1 MMKNLCIDFD
11 GVLNTYTGWQGN
23 DELYSLKDG
32 AKEFLQEL
40 AMSYRIYIFST
51 RNPFHIEKWL
61 EKYDLKKY
69 VFKITDKKEP
79 AYAYIDD
86 RGIKFEGDYLKT
98 IDELNSFKT
107 YWEK

>member
-1 MMKNLCIDFD
+1 MKNLCVDFD

-23 DELYSLKDG
+23 DELYSPKDG
-32 AKEFLQEL
+32 VKEFLQEL
-40 AMSYRIYIFST
+40 AANYKICIFST
-51 RNPFHIEKWL
+51 RNQTLIENWL

-98 IDELNSFKT
+98 IKELKNFKT
-107 YWEK
+107 HWEN